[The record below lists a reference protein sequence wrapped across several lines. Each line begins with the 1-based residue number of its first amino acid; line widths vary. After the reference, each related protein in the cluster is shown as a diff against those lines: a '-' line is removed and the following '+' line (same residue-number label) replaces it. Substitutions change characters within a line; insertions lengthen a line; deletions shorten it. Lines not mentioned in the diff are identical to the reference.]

1 MIHNLIFWGI
11 FNLFI
16 VAMLAID
23 LGVVNRR
30 SHVVHMKEAIGWSIV
45 WISLAGLFAL
55 AIAYMGHRMVP
66 GSQLPNGELALQFV
80 TGYVIELSLS
90 VDNLFVFLVLFRYFH
105 VPAELQHKVLFWGI
119 IGALVMRAS
128 FILAGVALINRFE
141 FLIYVFGGFLVYVG
155 FRLLFEDEPKT
166 PNENFVL
173 RMFRRAVPVTSDYQ
187 ADKFFVMKNGMRY
200 ATPLMIVLLTVETTD
215 VIFAVDS
222 IPAILAITRDAFI
235 VYTSNVF
242 AILGLRSMFF
252 ALAGMMRIFHLL
264 HYGLAVVLMFIGA
277 KMLASHYFKIP
288 IVVALGVVIGVLTLS
303 VVFSLLFPKREPRNA

>member
-1 MIHNLIFWGI
+1 MIHNLIFWGA

-16 VAMLAID
+16 IAMLAID

-30 SHVVHMKEAIGWSIV
+30 SHVVHMKEAIGWTFV

-55 AIAYMGHRMVP
+55 AIAHLGHKMVP
-66 GSQLPNGELALQFV
+66 GSQIPNGELALQFV

-119 IGALVMRAS
+119 IGALVMRAV

-155 FRLLFEDEPKT
+155 FRLLSQEEPKA
-166 PNENFVL
+166 PSENFVL
-173 RMFRRAVPVTSDYQ
+173 RMFRRAVPVTSDYH

-215 VIFAVDS
+215 LIFAVDS
-222 IPAILAITRDAFI
+222 IPAILAITRNAFI

-252 ALAGMMRIFHLL
+252 ALAGMMRVFHLL
-264 HYGLAVVLMFIGA
+264 HYGLAVVLMFIGV
-277 KMLASHYFKIP
+277 KMLVSHYFKIP
-288 IVVALGVVIGVLTLS
+288 IVVALGVVLGVLMLS
-303 VVFSLLFPKREPRNA
+303 VVLSLLFPKREPKTA